1 MLFFLLFY
9 YLTTPTCSELLSRHR
24 RSWIIESFEIE
35 EGHPGPFPYALGK
48 VNIDRK
54 YQVYFELFGEGVD
67 EEPKGVLSIQ
77 KDSGTLYVHRALDY
91 EEKTMLKLRF
101 EAKKTDSSTD
111 TKLGIEISILDINDN
126 PPRFERNLYEITVN
140 EDNTQGSHLLTVLA
154 HDRDQRGTPNSTFLY
169 EIKSVSPNLPD
180 TEFFIEKSGALS
192 FRGCLDH
199 EVAKMFT
206 VLVEAKDQ
214 GKVVRLSSSTTVVI
228 HVQDGNN
235 HLPIISGQTG
245 TGKVKENQS
254 GFSPL
259 RLHVTDKDTVNSRA
273 WRARYTLHGDEG
285 RHFKIETDP
294 ETNDGILT
302 VVKPLDFEDGAQR
315 ELSIS
320 VENEM
325 PYFSCKVKEKTSSGL
340 WEVDTRKGHDPG
352 GVGQPH
358 SISVI
363 IEVEDTN
370 DPPEF
375 RVIVK
380 EVMLEENAP
389 VGTWV
394 EKVVAQDPDF
404 SLTRDLVY
412 KVGSD
417 PAGWV
422 TVDPHTG
429 DITTIK
435 TPDRE
440 SPHVVDGLYT
450 ILLHAVDDGEPP
462 MTGTATLQ
470 VHVTDQNDNVPQL
483 TADCVD
489 VCASDGPTTA
499 NITAF
504 DPDGNPFGGP
514 FKFELLGNVDGKWK
528 LNPRYGFT
536 AGLVKEPG
544 VYIGLHTID
553 LKISDMQGMYGIYN
567 LSVAVCDCSATS
579 NCHSGR
585 ETTTKVAHGAVGI
598 VLASLSLFLLLL
610 LMAVVISCKEE
621 FTTLQIE
628 ESFRGILLAS
638 NSENP
643 GTDCKVTT
651 QKVPESVVAASADEK
666 HYSPSNWQR
675 YGTILQQQ
683 TFRRKK
689 EKFYPPIQQ
698 QLESDIDFSSSQWPH
713 PPGRLVRTV
722 CLLSCF
728 EEQAEDN
735 SFSFLQ
741 FEDISTMNLFYE
753 ENLSYA
759 TGAAL
764 PSLLHEKLSFL
775 KETEEDL
782 LDYKPH
788 LYEVE
793 GNSDN
798 LSELEC
804 ITIPDEDNDSERF
817 KRVLTDLGPH
827 FKQLAEATK
836 NTRGNM

>member
-1 MLFFLLFY
+1 MLFFLLVY
-9 YLTTPTCSELLSRHR
+9 YLTTPTCSELLSRNR
-24 RSWIIESFEIE
+24 RSWIIDSFEIE
-35 EGHPGPFPYALGK
+35 EGHLGPFPYALGK

-67 EEPKGVLSIQ
+67 EEPKGVLSIE

-91 EEKTMLKLRF
+91 EQKTMLKLRF
-101 EAKKTDSSTD
+101 EAKKTDLSTD

-140 EDNTQGSHLLTVLA
+140 EDNRQGSHLLTVLA
-154 HDRDQRGTPNSTFLY
+154 HDRDQRGTPNSTFHY

-180 TEFFIEKSGALS
+180 TEFLIEKSGAMS
-192 FRGCLDH
+192 FKGCLDH

-206 VLVEAKDQ
+206 VLVEAKDH

-254 GFSPL
+254 GSSPL

-273 WRARYTLHGDEG
+273 WRARYTIHGDKG

-302 VVKPLDFEDGAQR
+302 VVKPIDFEDGARR

-340 WEVDTRKGHDPG
+340 WEVDTREGHHPG
-352 GVGQPH
+352 GVGQPQ

-370 DPPEF
+370 DRPEF
-375 RVIVK
+375 RAIVK
-380 EVMLEENAP
+380 AATLEENAP

-394 EKVVAQDPDF
+394 EKVVAQDSDTDF
-404 SLTRDLVY
+404 VY

-450 ILLHAVDDGEPP
+450 ILLHAVDDGKPP

-470 VHVTDQNDNVPQL
+470 LHVTDQNDNVPQPA
-483 TADCVD
+483 ADYVDICV
-489 VCASDGPTTA
+489 SDGPNTA

-504 DPDGNPFGGP
+504 DPDGNPFSGP
-514 FKFELLGNVDGKWK
+514 FKFELLGNVEGKWK

-544 VYIGLHTID
+544 VFVGLHTID
-553 LKISDMQGMYGIYN
+553 LKISDTQGMYGVYN
-567 LSVAVCDCSATS
+567 LSVVVCDCSATP
-579 NCHSGR
+579 NCRSR
-585 ETTTKVAHGAVGI
+585 TDTTSKVAHGAVGM
-598 VLASLSLFLLLL
+598 VLASLILLLL
-610 LMAVVISCKEE
+610 AVVISCKEE
-621 FTTLQIE
+621 FTTLQTE
-628 ESFRGILLAS
+628 ESLGGTLLAS
-638 NSENP
+638 NSETP
-643 GTDCKVTT
+643 GTDCKVR
-651 QKVPESVVAASADEK
+651 EGIVAASAYEK
-666 HYSPSNWQR
+666 HYGPSNWQSHHNVM
-675 YGTILQQQ
+675 QN
-683 TFRRKK
+683 
-689 EKFYPPIQQ
+689 KFSKGMKQYSSKHLGDRQKSSTY
-698 QLESDIDFSSSQWPH
+698 LFS
-713 PPGRLVRTV
+713 
-722 CLLSCF
+722 
-728 EEQAEDN
+728 N
-735 SFSFLQ
+735 SWNQ
-741 FEDISTMNLFYE
+741 FEDMCTMNLFNT
-753 ENLSYA
+753 ENSSYA

-764 PSLLHEKLSFL
+764 PSLFLKKLSFL
-775 KETEEDL
+775 KETEDL

-788 LYEVE
+788 LYEEE
-793 GNSDN
+793 GDSDN

-804 ITIPDEDNDSERF
+804 ITIPDEDYDSEIF
-817 KRVLTDLGPH
+817 KRVLADLGPH
-827 FKQLAEATK
+827 FKQLASICKPPKRQQAIC
-836 NTRGNM
+836 RQHDI